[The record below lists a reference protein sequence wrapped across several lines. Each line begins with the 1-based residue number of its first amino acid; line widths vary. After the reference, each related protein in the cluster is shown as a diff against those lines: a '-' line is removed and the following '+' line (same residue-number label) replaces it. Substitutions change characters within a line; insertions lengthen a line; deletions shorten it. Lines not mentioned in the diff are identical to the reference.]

1 MAFGGVQSRQ
11 MENLVHII
19 TLACSPGRTI
29 STLTEM
35 TLEEEIMEWEKWAEI
50 KPESSAG
57 GVSLPAEQPSAG
69 RCSSGGV
76 PAQILSQLHC

>member
-1 MAFGGVQSRQ
+1 MAFRGVQSRQ

-35 TLEEEIMEWEKWAEI
+35 TLEEEIMEWEK
-50 KPESSAG
+50 
-57 GVSLPAEQPSAG
+57 
-69 RCSSGGV
+69 
-76 PAQILSQLHC
+76 